1 MANTA
6 ALSGAMACA
15 VQERWRLV
23 RASRKL
29 RREGVRGCCGWP
41 SSSSEG
47 GEEEEQAVLADGDAA
62 AAGRGGGGW
71 WSRRG
76 PKMRRSL

>member
-1 MANTA
+1 MA
-6 ALSGAMACA
+6 SA
-15 VQERWRLV
+15 VQGRWRLV
-23 RASRKL
+23 RAPSKL
-29 RREGVRGCCGWP
+29 RREGVRGYGGWP